1 MQTYETKNFN
11 GLPPAIEHK
20 SYGSPDIMNEIK
32 SSVDELGARSQEW
45 REQWGRRIEQL
56 ETALSRPNAGA
67 DNIVPSAKSTNQ
79 MKAFGKFL
87 RTGDEHEM
95 KALSVGSDPDGG
107 YLVLPTRSN
116 RMISRLFDTS
126 PMRSVCAIETIS
138 TDALEMLSDTTE
150 LAASWVSETGSRSVT
165 ATSQLGKYNIPT
177 HEMYTSPKA
186 TQKIIDDGNINIE
199 NWLLDKTDKVFT
211 RKENDAF
218 VNGDG
223 VGKPRGFLTYTTSTS
238 GDSSRAW
245 GQIQYV
251 PSGTSAAVTADSL
264 LDLMY
269 ALKADYRP
277 GAVWMM
283 PRAIANAV
291 RKQKDGS
298 GQYLW
303 QPGLSGN
310 EPDRLLGFPLLYA
323 EDMPA
328 AGANSL
334 SIAFGN
340 FKEAYTIV
348 DRAGIRVLRDPYT
361 DKPNVIFYT
370 TKRVGGAVV
379 NFDAIKLLKLGTS

>member
-1 MQTYETKNFN
+1 MHRT
-11 GLPPAIEHK
+11 EHNEDFDYK
-20 SYGSPDIMNEIK
+20 SFSHLVAKMGKEVLDFKDSFGD
-32 SSVDELGARSQEW
+32 
-45 REQWGRRIEQL
+45 RIETI
-56 ETALSRPNAGA
+56 EKVISRPEASHP
-67 DNIVPSAKSTNQ
+67 DSAISVKGNNQ

-95 KALSVGSDPDGG
+95 KAMSVGSDPDGG

-116 RMISRLFDTS
+116 RMVSRLFDTS

-138 TDALEMLSDTTE
+138 TDALEMLNDTTE
-150 LAASWVSETGSRSVT
+150 LTASWVSETASRAVT

-186 TQKIIDDGNINIE
+186 TQKIIDDGNISIE

-251 PSGTSAAVTADSL
+251 PSGTSAAVNADSL

-283 PRAIANAV
+283 PRAIANTV
-291 RKQKDGS
+291 RKQKDGN

-328 AGANSL
+328 AAANSL

-379 NFDAIKLLKLGTS
+379 NFDAIKLLKLSIS